1 MFPLYLWS
9 SFHEGQ
15 DIDEWS
21 WFASSLTLLDR
32 QFDLIITS
40 TNILSTYYVPGII
53 TSTLHVL
60 VHLVISASCEVGDIT
75 VIFWIMGEKFEAQP
89 SCVRL
94 YIK

>member
-9 SFHEGQ
+9 SFHEDQ

-21 WFASSLTLLDR
+21 WFASSLMLLDR

-53 TSTLHVL
+53 L
-60 VHLVISASCEVGDIT
+60 VRYMC
-75 VIFWIMGEKFEAQP
+75 
-89 SCVRL
+89 
-94 YIK
+94 